1 MATFIQQLLNGLMQ
15 GSVYAMLALALTF
28 VYGLLGVL
36 NFAEGQFVTLGAY
49 VAYAVTGAGAPLI
62 AGLAA
67 ALIVAYVVGAGLE
80 LSLFRRVQ
88 NEPIK
93 GLLISIG
100 LIALGE
106 AFFLGVWGPDSHR
119 LTPFFNGRAWH
130 VFDVAVVP
138 DRAIILFLAV
148 AVFSVLA
155 GFLSRSKWGRAL
167 RACAQNRDA
176 ALLMGI
182 PVGWVANVSFATGAA
197 LGGLLGVL
205 IGAVFFVD
213 PFIGDVPLLKGFI
226 VLILGG
232 AGSPAGALVGGLLL
246 GVVEALGAGYVSSNF
261 QDGIAFIVLLLVLLL
276 RPRGLFS
283 GELAERA

>member
-1 MATFIQQLLNGLMQ
+1 MDTFIQQLINGLMQ
-15 GSVYAMLALALTF
+15 GGIYALLALALTL

-49 VAYAVTGAGAPLI
+49 VAYALTASGAPLL

-67 ALIVAYVVGAGLE
+67 AMIATYAVGAVCE
-80 LSLFRRVQ
+80 VALFRRVQ

-93 GLLISIG
+93 GLLVSIG

-106 AFFLGVWGPDSHR
+106 AFFLKVWGPDSHR
-119 LTPFFNGRAWH
+119 LPSFFSGRAWR
-130 VFDVAVVP
+130 VSDVAVVP
-138 DRAIILFLAV
+138 DRAVILILAV
-148 AVFSVLA
+148 VVFSALA
-155 GFLSRSKWGRAL
+155 WFLSHGKWGRAL

-182 PVGWVANVSFATGAA
+182 PVGWVTNVSFAGGAA
-197 LGGLLGVL
+197 LGGTLGVL

-261 QDGIAFIVLLLVLLL
+261 QDGIAFVVLIVVLLV

-283 GELAERA
+283 GELVERA